1 MRAFVSVNIE
11 DKALKGRIREIA
23 ETIKDKESGISI
35 TKEENLHFT
44 LKFLGEINE
53 NQKNEIVKKLSKI
66 SLPSFDI
73 HIKGLGVFP
82 DFNFVRIIWIGG
94 HSNELKQLAEEVN
107 KSSSDIKSDEE
118 FVPHLTIARV
128 KFIKDKESLKQRL
141 NRFLNIDLGSYR
153 IKKFYLMESTLL
165 PEGPLYKTV
174 SEFNLF

>member
-11 DKALKGRIREIA
+11 DEALKKKIKEIA

-53 NQKNEIVKKLSKI
+53 DQKNEIVKNLSKI

-73 HIKGLGVFP
+73 HIKDLGVFP

-94 HSNELKQLAEEVN
+94 HSHELKQLAEEVD
-107 KSSSDIKSDEE
+107 KSSRNIRSDEE

-128 KFIKDKESLKQRL
+128 KFIKDKEGLNKRL
-141 NRFLNIDLGSYR
+141 NQFLNLDFGSYR
-153 IKKFYLMESTLL
+153 VRKFYLMESTLL
-165 PEGPLYKTV
+165 PQGPVYKPIK
-174 SEFNLF
+174 EFNLF